1 MSSSTGPTPSTWR
14 RSLGGGRAR
23 RNRHADLSRG
33 VRTYGESDLRDLLA
47 DEEDP
52 LVLLLDQV
60 QDPHNLGAIL
70 RTADAAGV
78 CLVVAPRD
86 RSSPITDTVRKVA
99 CGGAENVPFASVTN
113 LVRSME
119 ILKEEGVWMAGTA
132 DRAEASLYET
142 DLTGPLG
149 IVMGSEGRGARRLT
163 LEHCD
168 FLMSIPM
175 SGSVECLNVSVAT
188 GVCLFEAVRQRQSR

>member
-1 MSSSTGPTPSTWR
+1 M
-14 RSLGGGRAR
+14 
-23 RNRHADLSRG
+23 DI
-33 VRTYGESDLRDLLA
+33 RDLLA
-47 DEEDP
+47 GVDRP
-52 LVLLLDQV
+52 LVLVLDRV

-78 CLVVAPRD
+78 ALVLAPRD
-86 RSSPITDTVRKVA
+86 RSCPITDTVRKVA

-119 ILKEEGVWMAGTA
+119 ILKEEGVWLAGTT
-132 DRAEASLYET
+132 DRAETPLYET

-168 FLMSIPM
+168 FLMRIPM
-175 SGSVECLNVSVAT
+175 SGSVECLNVSVAA
-188 GVCLFEAVRQRQSR
+188 GICLFEAVRQRQSR

>member
-1 MSSSTGPTPSTWR
+1 M
-14 RSLGGGRAR
+14 
-23 RNRHADLSRG
+23 
-33 VRTYGESDLRDLLA
+33 
-47 DEEDP
+47 
-52 LVLLLDQV
+52 LVLDQV

-78 CLVVAPRD
+78 CLAVAPTD
-86 RSSPITDTVRKVA
+86 RSSPVTDTVRKVA
-99 CGGAENVPFASVTN
+99 CGGAESVPYASVTN

-119 ILKEEGVWMAGTA
+119 ILKEAGVWLAGTS
-132 DRAEASLYET
+132 DRAEGRIYDA

-149 IVMGSEGRGARRLT
+149 IVLGSEGRGARRLT

-175 SGSVECLNVSVAT
+175 LGSVECLNVSVAA
-188 GVCLFEAVRQRQSR
+188 GVCLFEAVRQRTKKGTGAI